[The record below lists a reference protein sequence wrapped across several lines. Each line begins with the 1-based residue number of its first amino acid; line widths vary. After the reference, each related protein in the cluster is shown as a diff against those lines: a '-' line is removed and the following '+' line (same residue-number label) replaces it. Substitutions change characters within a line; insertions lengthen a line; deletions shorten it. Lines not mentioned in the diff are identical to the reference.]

1 MKKLPES
8 LNELLRT
15 YEKLR
20 DPVTGCPWDRVQ
32 NFKSIADCTIE
43 EAYEVVDAIEREDF
57 SDLKSELGDLLFLII
72 FHAGMAEEKKK
83 FNFKK
88 IALFGIGPI
97 ALVGIGIGVG
107 AFLFMPTQTP
117 VEQVEEL
124 IEKKLQQAGQLP
136 SSPSDDEA
144 AGEPQ
149 KQYKDTPSTETFV
162 TSYYTFPDN
171 FTTNLKGS
179 KAFLQISVGV
189 STQYDE
195 TVMENV
201 ELHQLALRSEILGA
215 VSEFAVEEIEGK
227 TGRDDLSARIKDAI
241 NVKLEELEGF
251 GGVEGVFFT
260 SFVLQ

>member
-1 MKKLPES
+1 M
-8 LNELLRT
+8 
-15 YEKLR
+15 
-20 DPVTGCPWDRVQ
+20 
-32 NFKSIADCTIE
+32 AE
-43 EAYEVVDAIEREDF
+43 E
-57 SDLKSELGDLLFLII
+57 
-72 FHAGMAEEKKK
+72 EEKKK
-83 FNFKK
+83 FNIKK
-88 IALFGIGPI
+88 IALFGVGPI
-97 ALVGIGIGVG
+97 ALVGIECVG

-124 IEKKLQQAGQLP
+124 IEKNCSRAGQLP
-136 SSPSDDEA
+136 SSPSDGES

-201 ELHQLALRSEILGA
+201 ELHQLALRSR
-215 VSEFAVEEIEGK
+215 F
-227 TGRDDLSARIKDAI
+227 
-241 NVKLEELEGF
+241 
-251 GGVEGVFFT
+251 
-260 SFVLQ
+260 